1 MQVYQSP
8 VGAGF
13 GRSAELG
20 VPFDVKGV
28 LNMAN
33 GFLKFRLRM
42 PDRLMRDSPHRIE
55 GRGISGQAWDDVP
68 VDVRELVAEEFVV
81 DLLGIID
88 LYEYPSDGRDV
99 FHQLHAF

>member
-8 VGAGF
+8 VGAGY

-33 GFLKFRLRM
+33 SSLTLELRM
-42 PDRLMRDSPHRIE
+42 PDRLMRNPPHRFKRRRIV
-55 GRGISGQAWDDVP
+55 GQAWDDVP
-68 VDVRELVAEEFVV
+68 VDVGELVAEEFVV
-81 DLLGIID
+81 DFFGVIGL
-88 LYEYPSDGRDV
+88 
-99 FHQLHAF
+99 